1 MKNKPQFVTFT
12 GNVNGATLKRKQLK
26 GKDYLVGPVIM
37 AREIVMNSLMYKS
50 VELKSS
56 VPHWNGC
63 PAVLGHPMDADGNFL
78 SANSPDIIEDVG
90 VGFVYN
96 TKLDSQ
102 SRLCSELWI
111 EEDSL
116 TTHTALKTA
125 IDEGEVI
132 EVSTGLYYTPMA
144 GNGTFK
150 NRKYKALAC
159 NIKPDHLA
167 ILLNDKGAC
176 SVEDGAGFPRAN
188 QAEILEV
195 NALSGG
201 EISSLVAK
209 ALKKTYKV
217 NGWTPWL
224 VDIYAEEKYVIFE
237 RYSTEIETYDLFKVS
252 YAVNA
257 DETEVTFTTEPKK
270 VMCKKNYVD
279 IVDATVLKKSPTA
292 DNGEDEDDDDTE
304 DNSKTQNGETTMNKA
319 KIIAEMLASNKI
331 DANKA
336 KVLEGLTDEQFAI
349 YQELQ
354 PVEKTPEVKEEAGK
368 NAVVPPVTVPAVVP
382 AIAVNEADADKDAW
396 MQGQYKARREE
407 FTTKIIA
414 NKQNAFTAEEL
425 DKMSINALEKMSK
438 LVTPTVDMAGALTQP
453 PAKGASNKKTEVEIT
468 PYVQE

>member
-37 AREIVMNSLMYKS
+37 AREIVMNSLMYKAN
-50 VELKSS
+50 ELKAS

-63 PAVLGHPMDADGNFL
+63 PAVLSHPMDADGNFL
-78 SANSPDIIEDVG
+78 SANSPDIIEDSG

-102 SRLCSELWI
+102 NRLCAELWI

-116 TTHTALKTA
+116 TTHTKLKTA

-150 NRKYKALAC
+150 TRKYKALAC

-167 ILLNDKGAC
+167 ILLNEKGAC

-188 QAEILEV
+188 HAEILEV

-209 ALKKTYKV
+209 ALKKTYKI

-237 RYSTEIETYDLFKVS
+237 RYSAEIETYDLFKVS

-257 DETEVTFTTEPKK
+257 DETEVTFTSEPKR

-279 IVDATVLKKSPTA
+279 IVDESMIKKSPTA
-292 DNGEDEDDDDTE
+292 EDGKDEDEE
-304 DNSKTQNGETTMNKA
+304 DNSKTTNGETTMNKA

-336 KVLEGLTDEQFAI
+336 KVLEGLTDEQFAV

-354 PVEKTPEVKEEAGK
+354 PTTTPEVPKTEEGGK
-368 NAVVPPVTVPAVVP
+368 NAVVPPVTATTPVVEKS
-382 AIAVNEADADKDAW
+382 AVNEADADKETW
-396 MQGQYKARREE
+396 MQNQYQARREE
-407 FTTKIIA
+407 FIAKITA

-425 DKMSINALEKMSK
+425 GKMSINALEKMSK
-438 LVTPTVDMAGALTQP
+438 LIVPTVDMAGALT
-453 PAKGASNKKTEVEIT
+453 PAPKTTTAKNAQEVKIT
-468 PYVQE
+468 PYVNE